1 MPQHDRDR
9 LESLKAGILGAIAT
23 AVVFSTLLLINSSI
37 LAVRFEFLQEL
48 RIDNPGL
55 TELIGGA
62 IAAISGFLFG
72 VTYRYVVRDDL
83 NPHLKSGAVAAFGLV
98 RGLAEVDAGLH
109 LQSHNL
115 WWFSLV
121 TLESV
126 LLFAI
131 ARIALDIAISQ
142 DWFKAFQ

>member
-9 LESLKAGILGAIAT
+9 IESLKAGTLGAIAT
-23 AVVFSTLLLINSSI
+23 AVMFSTLILINSSI
-37 LAVRFEFLQEL
+37 LAARFEVMQEL
-48 RIDNPGL
+48 RIDNPAL
-55 TELIGGA
+55 PELISGA

-72 VTYRYVVRDDL
+72 VTYRYIVRGDR

-98 RGLAEVDAGLH
+98 RGLAQVDVRLQM
-109 LQSHNL
+109 QSHNL

-131 ARIALDIAISQ
+131 ARIALDIAISR
-142 DWFKAFQ
+142 DWVKAFQ